1 MIYPSRIS
9 LLINEILNVLS
20 SVTRAGLGNKF
31 SAEPKEVDVEDK
43 LQFYVRENDEDTTY
57 MQLSKFWSY
66 NRAYILDV
74 DAKSSAAKLFSS
86 LKAT

>member
-1 MIYPSRIS
+1 MNDSPFKNVPP
-9 LLINEILNVLS
+9 NERDLEHAEHG
-20 SVTRAGLGNKF
+20 RKF
-31 SAEPKEVDVEDK
+31 PAEPVEVDVEDK